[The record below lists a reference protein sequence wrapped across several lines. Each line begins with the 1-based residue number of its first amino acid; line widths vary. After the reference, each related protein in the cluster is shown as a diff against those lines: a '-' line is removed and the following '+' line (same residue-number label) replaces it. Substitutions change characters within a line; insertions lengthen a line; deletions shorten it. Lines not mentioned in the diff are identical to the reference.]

1 MCYIRLCCVPLC
13 YIHLCCVPCV
23 IHPNVLYFSVVPVLC
38 PLVCCLLA
46 PCQCLLSPGP
56 FLSVSGASWPPVSV
70 CCILSSCQCLLPPCP
85 FLSVSVVSWP
95 LPVSVCCLPSVSV
108 ASWLPVSV
116 CCLLAP
122 SCQCL
127 LHLWYVLLLQCHL
140 LTSDLYHARCTLSQ
154 SDTNTDTDT

>member
-1 MCYIRLCCVPLC
+1 MCYRLCCVPMCYIRLCCVPLC

-56 FLSVSGASWPPVSV
+56 FLSVSVASR
-70 CCILSSCQCLLPPCP
+70 QCLLPPG
-85 FLSVSVVSWP
+85 FLSVSVVSLP

-116 CCLLAP
+116 CCLLAR

-140 LTSDLYHARCTLSQ
+140 LTSDLYHALCTLSQ